1 MADDSSSQSPSCQRC
16 AGASE
21 YVGRISMPPQM
32 IYRCDSCGHEM
43 WMQNNPAL
51 AQPDQPQAQQQ
62 QQTQPKTA
70 REE

>member
-1 MADDSSSQSPSCQRC
+1 
-16 AGASE
+16 
-21 YVGRISMPPQM
+21 
-32 IYRCDSCGHEM
+32 
-43 WMQNNPAL
+43 MQNNPAL